1 MPKSDLIDFTLFD
14 TNKFYLSNGDPSG
27 VKGLINMYFIFSHNI
42 QMMFQV
48 TTVVFVL
55 CWVLYLVCPKMNKP
69 KQHFSK
75 TVQTFPSL

>member
-1 MPKSDLIDFTLFD
+1 MPKSDLIDTLFD
-14 TNKFYLSNGDPSG
+14 TNKFYVSKGDPLG

-55 CWVLYLVCPKMNKP
+55 C
-69 KQHFSK
+69 
-75 TVQTFPSL
+75 